1 MLEIIIAF
9 GVGALFGVG
18 MTCCL
23 VMAGRNDRE
32 MEQME
37 LDMLKSK
44 NIEDEADIS

>member
-23 VMAGRNDRE
+23 VMAGRTDRE

-44 NIEDEADIS
+44 NIEDGADIS

>member
-23 VMAGRNDRE
+23 VMAGRTDKE
-32 MEQME
+32 MRQME

-44 NIEDEADIS
+44 NIGDEAEIS